1 MNVTV
6 VSSGQRSLLEAL
18 RQQHHFDKATTQLV
32 SCHPGTE
39 ATDGILSWL
48 PGQPLHTVAGIDTT
62 RWLILIHC
70 GRCLTAEEIRA
81 FPTVVQIFPGPIEFL
96 RADLDEVDVQGVGI
110 QAAILRYLELTKQD
124 SGHTCVTVLWHSV
137 DEASQIVSVPISE
150 VWVPVFLSAVDPEEL
165 MDELWS
171 REALELIHLKCG
183 RTALRPLPANR
194 IRQADFTRTKELEVA
209 LRFGKDYA
217 LRTQAA

>member
-1 MNVTV
+1 MRYVT
-6 VSSGQRSLLEAL
+6 
-18 RQQHHFDKATTQLV
+18 
-32 SCHPGTE
+32 CHPGKE
-39 ATDGILSWL
+39 ATDGILSWPIDL
-48 PGQPLHTVAGIDTT
+48 PLHEVAGIDTT

-70 GRCLTAEEIRA
+70 GRCLTAEEIRS
-81 FPTVVQIFPGPIEFL
+81 FPAVVQIFPGPLEFL
-96 RADLDEVDVQGVGI
+96 QADLDEVSV

-137 DEASQIVSVPISE
+137 DGAKRIVSVPISE

-171 REALELIHLKCG
+171 REVLELIHLMCG

-194 IRQADFTRTKELEVA
+194 IRQADFTWTKELEVA
-209 LRFGKDYA
+209 LRFGKEYA
-217 LRTQAA
+217 LRMQEA